1 MHIRDAHFKNSAL
14 NRKKTPLNS
23 LPKFGLRPGEAAFAL
38 GSSKILEEC
47 VDGGWLK
54 PIIQRHK
61 LTLFDAGDLARC
73 WARILAG
80 EVPPPRVTI
89 SKRRTESSVTSGAS
103 KSPGHGTEQFPTT
116 SPPAVCPTEAK
127 QTSHTK

>member
-1 MHIRDAHFKNSAL
+1 MKQNFNH
-14 NRKKTPLNS
+14 
-23 LPKFGLRPGEAAFAL
+23 LPKFGLRPDEAAFAL

-47 VDGGWLK
+47 VEGGWLK

-61 LTLFDAGDLARC
+61 LTLFDAGDVARC

-80 EVPPPRVTI
+80 EVPQPRITI
-89 SKRRTESSVTSGAS
+89 LKGRKESSATSGVPS
-103 KSPGHGTEQFPTT
+103 SPFQGTEQFPTT

-127 QTSHTK
+127 QIRHTK

>member
-1 MHIRDAHFKNSAL
+1 MKP
-14 NRKKTPLNS
+14 KPQS

-38 GSSKILEEC
+38 GSAKILEEC
-47 VDGGWLK
+47 VAGGW
-54 PIIQRHK
+54 ITAVIQRHK
-61 LTLFDAGDLARC
+61 LVLYDAGDVARC

-80 EVPPPRVTI
+80 EVPQPRTTT
-89 SKRRTESSVTSGAS
+89 SKGRRDSSVTSGAP

-127 QTSHTK
+127 QTRHTQ

>member
-1 MHIRDAHFKNSAL
+1 MKLIPH
-14 NRKKTPLNS
+14 S

-38 GSSKILEEC
+38 GSPKILEEC
-47 VDGGWLK
+47 VEGGWLK

-61 LTLFDAGDLARC
+61 LTLFDAGDVARC

-80 EVPPPRVTI
+80 EVPSARITI
-89 SKRRTESSVTSGAS
+89 LKGRKESSATSGVPNNPAQR
-103 KSPGHGTEQFPTT
+103 TEQFSQT

-127 QTSHTK
+127 QIRHTK